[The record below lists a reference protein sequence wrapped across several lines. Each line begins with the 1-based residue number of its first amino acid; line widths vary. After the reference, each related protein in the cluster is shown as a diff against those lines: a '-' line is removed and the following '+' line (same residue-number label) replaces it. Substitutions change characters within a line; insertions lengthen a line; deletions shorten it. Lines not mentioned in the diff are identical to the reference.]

1 MERSKAR
8 QISATDWLTS
18 LETAGEGMIDQSAS
32 QLTRRILVRGS
43 SRRSCR
49 WAAVLFLGAIFCL
62 ASSTPSARAATFH
75 RRAKAIK
82 HNKLKGPI
90 PFYRAA
96 LLEDAD
102 TGKVLFEDNADMQWP
117 PASMAKM
124 MLLLVTSEQIK
135 SGRFS
140 MDDPVR
146 VSERSAHTGGSRV
159 GLEEGQIYPLG
170 ELIKAALIKSAND
183 AAVAIAE
190 KVGGSVEA
198 TVRMMNRRAQE
209 LGMTHTIYQTVD
221 GLPPRPTHD
230 ADVTTALDLAR
241 VAFQIIHTTDLLK
254 WSSQEECPFDG
265 GVCMLHTTNHL
276 IGHFDGCD
284 GLKTGF
290 TFQAGFNLTA
300 TAKRGNL
307 RFISVILGAPSNQQR
322 FAQSAKLLD
331 WGFEHFQSISVLR
344 SGQPVPVHVQVGPTA
359 TIQPVAP
366 RDVNVVLPKSEVG
379 AIRLEYKVPS
389 TINGSLTSGERVGEV
404 LVQDHGETVTKVSLV
419 SPIAVEVPTEQVG
432 ATENSNADPS
442 YNQVNQ

>member
-1 MERSKAR
+1 MHHHHLKA
-8 QISATDWLTS
+8 TKS
-18 LETAGEGMIDQSAS
+18 LK
-32 QLTRRILVRGS
+32 
-43 SRRSCR
+43 
-49 WAAVLFLGAIFCL
+49 
-62 ASSTPSARAATFH
+62 P
-75 RRAKAIK
+75 
-82 HNKLKGPI
+82 KGPI
-90 PFYRAA
+90 PFYRGA

-102 TGKVLFEDNADMQWP
+102 TGKVLFEDNADMPWP
-117 PASMAKM
+117 PASIAKM
-124 MLLLVTSEQIK
+124 MLLLVATEQIK
-135 SGRFS
+135 AGRFS
-140 MDDPVR
+140 SADPVR

-198 TVRMMNRRAQE
+198 MVRMMNQRAQE
-209 LGMTHTIYQTVD
+209 LGMAHTLYQTVD

-230 ADVTTALDLAR
+230 ADITTAHDLAR
-241 VAFQIIHTTDLLK
+241 VAYQIIHTTDLLR

-322 FAQSAKLLD
+322 FIQSAKLLD
-331 WGFEHFQSISVLR
+331 WGFEHFKSVSVLR
-344 SGQPVPVHVQVGPTA
+344 GGEPLPVHVQVGPTA
-359 TIQPVAP
+359 TIQPICP
-366 RDVNVVLPKSEVG
+366 RDVNVVLPMSDVEGVH
-379 AIRLEYKVPS
+379 LEYKVPT

-404 LVQDHGETVTKVSLV
+404 LVQDHGETVTEVTVV

-432 ATENSNADPS
+432 ATENSHADPS

>member
-1 MERSKAR
+1 MRTEAEPEGNSKAE
-8 QISATDWLTS
+8 A
-18 LETAGEGMIDQSAS
+18 AGDGMIDQLPS
-32 QLTRRILVRGS
+32 QITQQTFVRS
-43 SRRSCR
+43 SLRC
-49 WAAVLFLGAIFCL
+49 AVVLFGAILFCGL
-62 ASSTPSARAATFH
+62 SAPSAHAAMHH
-75 RRAKAIK
+75 RHVKGIKSFKA
-82 HNKLKGPI
+82 KGPI

-102 TGKVLFEDNADMQWP
+102 TGKVLYEDNADMQWP

-124 MLLLVTSEQIK
+124 MLLLVATEQIK
-135 SGRFS
+135 AGRVGL
-140 MDDPVR
+140 DDPVR

-170 ELIKAALIKSAND
+170 ELMKAAIIKSAND
-183 AAVAIAE
+183 AAVAVAE

-198 TVRMMNRRAQE
+198 TVRMMNQRAEE
-209 LGMTHTIYQTVD
+209 LGMTHTKYQTVD

-230 ADVTTALDLAR
+230 ADITTARDLAR
-241 VAFQIIHTTDLLK
+241 VAYQIIHTTDLLK
-254 WSSQEECPFDG
+254 WSSQEQAPFDG

-331 WGFEHFQSISVLR
+331 WGFEHFKSVSVLR
-344 SGQPVPVHVQVGPTA
+344 SGEPLPVHVQVGPTA
-359 TIQPVAP
+359 TIQPIAP
-366 RDVNVVLPKSEVG
+366 RDVNVVLPKTEVG
-379 AIRLEYKVPS
+379 SLHLEYKVPT
-389 TINGSLTSGERVGEV
+389 TINGSLTLGERVGEV
-404 LVQDHGETVTKVSLV
+404 LVQDHGETVTEVTVV
-419 SPIAVEVPTEQVG
+419 SPIAVEVPATEQVG
-432 ATENSNADPS
+432 ATENSNADPA

>member
-1 MERSKAR
+1 MIERSVYQATHQTFVR
-8 QISATDWLTS
+8 NALLSAAIML
-18 LETAGEGMIDQSAS
+18 LAVAGGIAMSA
-32 QLTRRILVRGS
+32 
-43 SRRSCR
+43 
-49 WAAVLFLGAIFCL
+49 
-62 ASSTPSARAATFH
+62 PSAHAAMHH
-75 RRAKAIK
+75 RHVKGIK
-82 HNKLKGPI
+82 SIKPKGPI
-90 PFYRAA
+90 PFFRGA

-102 TGKVLFEDNADMQWP
+102 TGKVLFEDNADMPWP

-124 MLLLVTSEQIK
+124 MLLLVATEQIK
-135 SGRFS
+135 AGRFS
-140 MDDPVR
+140 DSDPVR

-159 GLEEGQIYPLG
+159 GLQEGQIYPLG

-198 TVRMMNRRAQE
+198 MVRMMNHRAQE
-209 LGMTHTIYQTVD
+209 LGMTHTLYQTVD

-230 ADVTTALDLAR
+230 ADITTARDLAR

-254 WSSQEECPFDG
+254 WSSQEQCPFDG

-300 TAKRGNL
+300 TAKRGNM

-322 FAQSAKLLD
+322 FIQSAKLLD
-331 WGFEHFQSISVLR
+331 WGFDHFQSVSVLR
-344 SGQPVPVHVQVGPTA
+344 GGEPLPVHVQVGPTA
-359 TIQPVAP
+359 TIQPISP
-366 RDVNVVLPKSEVG
+366 RDVNVVVPKAEAG
-379 AIRLEYKVPS
+379 LIHLEYKVPT

-404 LVQDHGETVTKVSLV
+404 LVQDHGETVTEVTVV

-432 ATENSNADPS
+432 ATENSHADPS

>member
-1 MERSKAR
+1 MHHHHLKA
-8 QISATDWLTS
+8 TKS
-18 LETAGEGMIDQSAS
+18 LK
-32 QLTRRILVRGS
+32 
-43 SRRSCR
+43 
-49 WAAVLFLGAIFCL
+49 
-62 ASSTPSARAATFH
+62 P
-75 RRAKAIK
+75 
-82 HNKLKGPI
+82 KGPI
-90 PFYRAA
+90 PFYRGA

-102 TGKVLFEDNADMQWP
+102 TGKVLFEDNADMPWP

-124 MLLLVTSEQIK
+124 MLLLVATEQIK
-135 SGRFS
+135 AGRFS
-140 MDDPVR
+140 SADPVR

-198 TVRMMNRRAQE
+198 MVRMMNNRAQE
-209 LGMTHTIYQTVD
+209 LGMTHTLYQTVD

-230 ADVTTALDLAR
+230 ADITTAHDLAR
-241 VAFQIIHTTDLLK
+241 VAYQIIHTTDLLR

-322 FAQSAKLLD
+322 FIQSAKLLD
-331 WGFEHFQSISVLR
+331 WGFEHFKSVSVLR
-344 SGQPVPVHVQVGPTA
+344 GGEPLPVHVQVGPTA
-359 TIQPVAP
+359 TIQPICP
-366 RDVNVVLPKSEVG
+366 RDVNVVLPMSDVEGVH
-379 AIRLEYKVPS
+379 LEYKVPT

-404 LVQDHGETVTKVSLV
+404 LVQDHGETVTEVTVV
-419 SPIAVEVPTEQVG
+419 SPIAVDVPTEQVG
-432 ATENSNADPS
+432 ATENSHADPS

>member
-1 MERSKAR
+1 MIYRLIAH
-8 QISATDWLTS
+8 LTEKIFNRAALPS
-18 LETAGEGMIDQSAS
+18 SCKLAAIASIGMI
-32 QLTRRILVRGS
+32 
-43 SRRSCR
+43 
-49 WAAVLFLGAIFCL
+49 FCV
-62 ASSTPSARAATFH
+62 AMPAPSAHAAMH
-75 RRAKAIK
+75 HHHLKATK
-82 HNKLKGPI
+82 SLKPKGPI
-90 PFYRAA
+90 PFYRGA

-102 TGKVLFEDNADMQWP
+102 TGKVLFEDNADMPWP

-124 MLLLVTSEQIK
+124 MLLLVATEQIK
-135 SGRFS
+135 AGRFS
-140 MDDPVR
+140 SADPVR

-198 TVRMMNRRAQE
+198 MVRMMNQRAQE
-209 LGMTHTIYQTVD
+209 LGMAHTLYQTVD

-230 ADVTTALDLAR
+230 ADITTAHDLAR
-241 VAFQIIHTTDLLK
+241 VAYQIIHTTDLLR

-322 FAQSAKLLD
+322 FIQSAKLLD
-331 WGFEHFQSISVLR
+331 WGFEHFKSVSVLR
-344 SGQPVPVHVQVGPTA
+344 GGEPLPVHVQVGPTA
-359 TIQPVAP
+359 TIQPICP
-366 RDVNVVLPKSEVG
+366 RDVNVVLPMSDVEGVH
-379 AIRLEYKVPS
+379 LEYKVPT

-404 LVQDHGETVTKVSLV
+404 LVQDHGETVTEVTVV

-432 ATENSNADPS
+432 ATENSHADPS

>member
-1 MERSKAR
+1 MHHHHLKA
-8 QISATDWLTS
+8 TKS
-18 LETAGEGMIDQSAS
+18 LK
-32 QLTRRILVRGS
+32 
-43 SRRSCR
+43 
-49 WAAVLFLGAIFCL
+49 
-62 ASSTPSARAATFH
+62 P
-75 RRAKAIK
+75 
-82 HNKLKGPI
+82 KGPI
-90 PFYRAA
+90 PFYRGA

-102 TGKVLFEDNADMQWP
+102 TGKVLFEDNADMPWP

-124 MLLLVTSEQIK
+124 MLLLVATEQIK
-135 SGRFS
+135 AGRFS
-140 MDDPVR
+140 SADPVR

-159 GLEEGQIYPLG
+159 GLEEGQIDPLG

-198 TVRMMNRRAQE
+198 MVRMMNNRAQE
-209 LGMTHTIYQTVD
+209 LGMTHTLYQTVD

-230 ADVTTALDLAR
+230 ADITTAHDLAR
-241 VAFQIIHTTDLLK
+241 VAYQIIHTTDLLR

-322 FAQSAKLLD
+322 FIQSAKLLD
-331 WGFEHFQSISVLR
+331 WGFEHFKSVSVLR
-344 SGQPVPVHVQVGPTA
+344 GGEPLPVHVQVGPTA
-359 TIQPVAP
+359 TIQPICP
-366 RDVNVVLPKSEVG
+366 RDVNVVLPMSDVEGVH
-379 AIRLEYKVPS
+379 LEYKVPT

-404 LVQDHGETVTKVSLV
+404 LVQDHGETVTEVTVV

-432 ATENSNADPS
+432 ATENSHADPS

>member
-1 MERSKAR
+1 MHHHHLKA
-8 QISATDWLTS
+8 TKS
-18 LETAGEGMIDQSAS
+18 LK
-32 QLTRRILVRGS
+32 
-43 SRRSCR
+43 
-49 WAAVLFLGAIFCL
+49 
-62 ASSTPSARAATFH
+62 P
-75 RRAKAIK
+75 
-82 HNKLKGPI
+82 KGPI
-90 PFYRAA
+90 PFYRGA

-102 TGKVLFEDNADMQWP
+102 TGKVLFEDNADMPWP

-124 MLLLVTSEQIK
+124 MLLLVATEQIK
-135 SGRFS
+135 AGRFS
-140 MDDPVR
+140 SADPVR

-198 TVRMMNRRAQE
+198 MVRMMNNRAQE
-209 LGMTHTIYQTVD
+209 LGMTHTLYQTVD

-230 ADVTTALDLAR
+230 ADITTAHDLAR
-241 VAFQIIHTTDLLK
+241 VAYQIIHTTDLLR

-322 FAQSAKLLD
+322 FIQSAKLLD
-331 WGFEHFQSISVLR
+331 WGFEHFKSVSVLR
-344 SGQPVPVHVQVGPTA
+344 GGEPLPVHVQVGPTA
-359 TIQPVAP
+359 TIQPICP
-366 RDVNVVLPKSEVG
+366 RDVNVVLPMSDVEGVH
-379 AIRLEYKVPS
+379 LEYKVPT

-404 LVQDHGETVTKVSLV
+404 LVQDHGETVTEVTVV

-432 ATENSNADPS
+432 ATENSHADPS

>member
-1 MERSKAR
+1 MIDQLASHVAR
-8 QISATDWLTS
+8 QIF
-18 LETAGEGMIDQSAS
+18 
-32 QLTRRILVRGS
+32 VRS
-43 SRRSCR
+43 SFHSSYR
-49 WAAVLFLGAIFCL
+49 WAAVLVLGAIFCL
-62 ASSTPSARAATFH
+62 VPPTPSAHAATHH

-82 HNKLKGPI
+82 HGRLKGPV

-96 LLEDAD
+96 LIEDAD
-102 TGKVLFEDNADMQWP
+102 TGKVLFEDNADMEWP

-124 MLLLVTSEQIK
+124 MLLLVATEQIK
-135 SGRFS
+135 SGHFS

-170 ELIKAALIKSAND
+170 ELMKAALIKSAND

-198 TVRMMNRRAQE
+198 TVRMMNQRAQE

-230 ADVTTALDLAR
+230 ADVTTARDLAR
-241 VAFQIIHTTDLLK
+241 VAYQIIHTTDLLK

-322 FAQSAKLLD
+322 FAQSAKLLE

-344 SGQPVPVHVQVGPTA
+344 SGEPLPVHVQVGPTA
-359 TIQPVAP
+359 IIQPVAP
-366 RDVNVVLPKSEVG
+366 RDVNVVLPKSEVR

-389 TINGSLTSGERVGEV
+389 TINGPLTSGERMGEV
-404 LVQDHGETVTKVSLV
+404 LVQDHGETVTEVTVV
-419 SPIAVEVPTEQVG
+419 SPIAVDVPTEQVG
-432 ATENSNADPS
+432 ATENSNTDPS